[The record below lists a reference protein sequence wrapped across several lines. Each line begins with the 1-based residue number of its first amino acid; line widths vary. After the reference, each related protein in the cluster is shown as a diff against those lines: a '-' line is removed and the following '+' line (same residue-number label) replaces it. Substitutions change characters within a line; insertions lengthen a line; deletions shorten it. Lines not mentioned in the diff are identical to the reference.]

1 MATRCRVVGAAD
13 RQSPVTVRAR
23 TLWLLILLNVLAT
36 PLASAN
42 LLRNGSFQDDWLT
55 LLPENQ
61 NHHWCYGIGFQN
73 RRDYNPDGWFMSGS
87 WQWLNADAPR
97 GARRMILEG
106 PKAEARQRVNWI
118 TVHDDQKR
126 DGFPDAGGFPIA
138 VIQRSTRPLT
148 VVRDLTFRVRVR
160 GEGVVAGG
168 AWLELGLSAPGKTAS
183 DDPMGTQ
190 MPLLASASMV
200 LPSGTYA
207 SRWIEVRLPA
217 AEWLKA
223 MGSSADASGVP
234 LPGAVNVAI
243 RYAGPSG
250 RVEVERA
257 ELVDTPAASPNLI
270 SNGGFETAAADGWPT
285 TWSRPSKYRYFPPA
299 LYYLFNTWNNGPF
312 ENRGLVARDAL
323 LHHEGGQSLKMIVPS
338 GDEVQVISAPII
350 LNQVE
355 PRLIEVRV
363 WVKTDQLNMLQV
375 DGLADDGTRLD
386 GFNFIHKA
394 PVSIGT
400 DEWREL
406 RQVFRPRAPIRSLRL
421 VLAARGVNG
430 YTLGDTGETPQ
441 AHATGTLWWDDVRVL
456 EPESSNAE
464 LTARGIRQAL
474 PVTSVPAAPYLVA
487 LDLGERMAGANRL
500 SAAVINAGDAQQILS
515 LVWRFLTADGR
526 RSETRST
533 LRAFAPGE
541 RAEVVVAYELP
552 KMPLA
557 AYAEHRGEVQLVDR
571 TGKVIAGSEL
581 WFSTWAQP
589 IDLELG
595 ALYLSPEQ
603 QKQFVRINLGLSSAT
618 MASVASVRL
627 DMIRRRTNEVLQSV
641 SVPATPPDIETQ
653 RGRIPIELREDFTN
667 LLLAEMDVGALPI
680 QPYGAPERQWFVRAS
695 VVDKAGRTVA
705 MQDSQPFCRQA
716 RRPDQAGVSSV
727 RIDQNNLLYVNDA
740 PFLPWGGVYGH
751 VPVYAGSA
759 ASAPKRFRDLHNL
772 PPWGMYDGYV
782 STTYKRATSD
792 LNSLRYVAGALMDPG
807 ALARLWTTDNQLAA
821 SAFISKSPAFAQSD
835 FETAAG
841 GPATL
846 AANLAFARN
855 APSVV
860 SIAPGIEEAFGLF
873 QTVTPDR
880 LSHLEQIVASIRRA
894 TGKPVM
900 IGHGGYWN
908 RFEFERVPFFDIYD
922 PETEPLYPANL
933 HTDLMP
939 LIRGKAK
946 TAWLRPQMYEDVPYE
961 RWRFHVY
968 VELMRGAR
976 GFQIAHGPGD
986 VSLFRG
992 LGGELDGLKPVLWST
1007 DQGPRIRVSPQ
1018 TEHWSRRY
1026 DGKTYIIA
1034 ATTHGLTLGKWS
1046 WLDQEEKEKGPHGR
1060 ARVTEKES
1068 ALRDEANSY
1077 GVGEAPSIAQ
1087 APKLHGIQYLPDAHT
1102 PAPASRLIQWV
1113 WLDPKDPPSSLSIL
1127 LKADGRFTHAA
1138 TWGAQNLES
1147 LSTGPRL
1154 EWFLRSV
1161 YRHASGFLGWGK
1173 DLVDRARQYAPGKS
1187 AAMGDLPP
1195 VGVWMSLEL
1204 PLSAVD
1210 AQGKLIDGVAF
1221 LHDGGRIAW
1230 GRTSIRDAEGES
1242 REWVLWGDSLAP
1254 ALSDRATTR
1263 VNVEGLAAGTKVR
1276 VRFEDREIVASDGF
1290 FVDDFR
1296 GRDLYQRFGGGP
1308 GVGYGD
1314 EPVAL
1319 HVYEVPDTGRAR
1331 GYSSSNPKTQGR

>member
-1 MATRCRVVGAAD
+1 
-13 RQSPVTVRAR
+13 
-23 TLWLLILLNVLAT
+23 
-36 PLASAN
+36 
-42 LLRNGSFQDDWLT
+42 

-61 NHHWCYGIGFQN
+61 NHHWCYGVGFQN

-97 GARRMILEG
+97 GTRRLVLEA

-118 TVHDDQKR
+118 TVHDDRKL
-126 DGFPDAGGFPIA
+126 DGFPDAGGFPVA
-138 VIQRSTRPLT
+138 VIQRSPRPLT

-160 GEGVVAGG
+160 GEDVVVGG
-168 AWLELGLSAPGKTAS
+168 ASLELGLSAPGKTAS

-190 MPLLASASMV
+190 MPLLVSASLV

-207 SRWIEVRLPA
+207 SRWIEVKLPA
-217 AEWLKA
+217 ALWLKA
-223 MGSSADASGVP
+223 MESSADPSGIP
-234 LPGAVNVAI
+234 LPGAANVAI
-243 RYAGPSG
+243 RYAGPTG

-257 ELVDTPAASPNLI
+257 ELVGAPTASPNLI
-270 SNGGFETAAADGWPT
+270 PNGGFETAAAEGWPDG
-285 TWSRPSKYRYFPPA
+285 WSRPSKYRYFPPA

-323 LHHEGGQSLKMIVPS
+323 IHREGGQSLKMIVPS
-338 GDEVQVISAPII
+338 GDEVQVLSAPIV

-355 PRLIEVRV
+355 PRLIEVRA
-363 WVKTDQLNMLQV
+363 WVKTDQLNMLQI
-375 DGLADDGTRLD
+375 DGLAEDGTRLD

-406 RQVFRPRAPIRSLRL
+406 RQVFRPRKPIRSLRL

-441 AHATGTLWWDDVRVL
+441 ANATGTLWWDGVRVF
-456 EPESSNAE
+456 EPESSSTE
-464 LTARGIRQAL
+464 LTARGLRPELIKL
-474 PVTSVPAAPYLVA
+474 SVPATPYLVA
-487 LDLGERMAGANRL
+487 LDLGERMAGANHLR
-500 SAAVINAGDAQQILS
+500 ATVINAGDTQRMLS
-515 LVWRFLTADGR
+515 LIWRFVAPDGR
-526 RSETRST
+526 KSETRST

-541 RAEVVVAYELP
+541 RAEVVVPYELP
-552 KMPLA
+552 KTPLA
-557 AYAEHRGEVQLVDR
+557 AYAEPRGEVQLVDR
-571 TGKVIAGSEL
+571 TGKVIGASTL

-595 ALYLSPEQ
+595 ALYLSPKQ
-603 QKQFVRINLGLSSAT
+603 QKQFVRMNLGLSSAT
-618 MASVASVRL
+618 MATVASVRL
-627 DMIRRRTNEVLQSV
+627 EIVRRKTNEVLEST
-641 SVPATPPDIETQ
+641 SVPATPPDIEAR
-653 RGRIPIELREDFTN
+653 RGRIPIGLREDFTN
-667 LLLAEMDVGALPI
+667 LLLAELDVAGLPI
-680 QPYGAPERQWFVRAS
+680 QPYDSPERQWLVRAAI
-695 VVDKAGRTVA
+695 VDKAGRTVA
-705 MQDSQPFCRQA
+705 TQDSQPFCRQA

-751 VPVYAGSA
+751 VPVYAGPGA
-759 ASAPKRFRDLHNL
+759 TAPTRFRDLHNL
-772 PPWGMYDGYV
+772 PPWGLYDGYV
-782 STTYKRATSD
+782 STTYKRANSD
-792 LNSLRYVAGALMDPG
+792 LNSLRYVAGALMDPTG
-807 ALARLWTTDNQLAA
+807 LTRTWTTENQLAA
-821 SAFISKSPAFAQSD
+821 SAFISKSPAFSQSD
-835 FETAAG
+835 FEAAAG

-846 AANLAFARN
+846 ASNLAFAKD

-860 SIAPGIEEAFGLF
+860 SLAPGIEEAFGLF
-873 QTVTPDR
+873 QTVTPDQ
-880 LSHLEQIVASIRRA
+880 LSHLEQIVSSIRRA

-939 LIRGKAK
+939 LIGGKAK

-1007 DQGPRIRVSPQ
+1007 DPGPDVHVSPAM
-1018 TEHWSRRY
+1018 EHWSRRY
-1026 DGKTYIIA
+1026 DSKTYIIA

-1046 WLDQEEKEKGPHGR
+1046 WLDETEKEKGPHGR
-1060 ARVTEKES
+1060 VRVTEKES
-1068 ALRDEANSY
+1068 TLRDEANSY
-1077 GVGEAPSIAQ
+1077 GVGEPPAIAQ
-1087 APKLHGIQYLPDAHT
+1087 APRLHGIQYLPDAHI
-1102 PAPASRLIQWV
+1102 PAPDSRLVQWV
-1113 WLDPKDPPSSLSIL
+1113 WLDPKNPPKSLSVL

-1138 TWGAQNLES
+1138 TWGAQDLES
-1147 LSTGPRL
+1147 LSTGPKL

-1173 DLVDRARQYAPGKS
+1173 DLVDRARQYAPLKS
-1187 AAMGDLPP
+1187 LAMGDLPP
-1195 VGVWMSLEL
+1195 AGVWMSLEL
-1204 PLSAVD
+1204 PLSAID
-1210 AQGKLIDGVAF
+1210 AQGRLIDGVAF
-1221 LHDGGRIAW
+1221 LHDGGRVVW
-1230 GRTSIRDAEGES
+1230 GRTSIRDAKGEA

-1254 ALSDRATTR
+1254 APAERAVTK
-1263 VNVEGLAAGTKVR
+1263 VEVEGLTSGVKIR
-1276 VRFEDREIVASDGF
+1276 VLFEDREIVASDGF

-1319 HVYEVPDTGRAR
+1319 HIYEVPGHDRAHV
-1331 GYSSSNPKTQGR
+1331 YSRSNPKTQGR